1 MKRAVTVKGSQAVR
15 SYAATPTPVT
25 PTPVPGGAN
34 QRAGVARTFGK
45 NAGYCK

>member
-15 SYAATPTPVT
+15 SYAAT